1 MVETGAAAISV
12 DGPTNLARAVEVAR
26 GKAVVIGNVNTNLF
40 FLGSKDEMEKEIQNC
55 IDVGA
60 PGSGFI
66 LASGCE
72 VPGIAPP
79 EKVQWFMDAAREF
92 GRYKSSPLPF
102 GKDLT

>member
-12 DGPTNLARAVEVAR
+12 DEPTNLSTAVEAAR
-26 GKAVVIGNVNTNLF
+26 GKAVVIGNVNTSLF
-40 FLGSKDEMEKEIQNC
+40 FLSSKDEMEKAIKNC
-55 IDVGA
+55 IDIGA
-60 PGSGFI
+60 TDSGFI

-92 GRYKSSPLPF
+92 GKYN
-102 GKDLT
+102 

>member
-12 DGPTNLARAVEVAR
+12 DEPTNLATAIEAAR

-40 FLGSKDEMEKEIQNC
+40 FLSSKDEMEKAVKDC
-55 IDVGA
+55 IDIGA
-60 PGSGFI
+60 TDSGFI

-79 EKVQWFMDAAREF
+79 EKVQWFMDAAR
-92 GRYKSSPLPF
+92 KF
-102 GKDLT
+102 GKYK

>member
-12 DGPTNLARAVEVAR
+12 DEPTDFAKAIKAAR

-40 FLGSKDEMEKEIQNC
+40 FLGSKGEMEKAVKDC
-55 IDVGA
+55 IDIGA
-60 PGSGFI
+60 QGSGFI

-79 EKVQWFMDAAREF
+79 EKVQWFMDAARKC
-92 GRYKSSPLPF
+92 GRYQ
-102 GKDLT
+102 

>member
-12 DGPTNLARAVEVAR
+12 DEPTNLATAIEVAR

-40 FLGSKDEMEKEIQNC
+40 FLGSKDKMETAIQHC
-55 IDVGA
+55 IDMGA

-79 EKVQWFMDAAREF
+79 EKVQWFMDAARKF
-92 GRYKSSPLPF
+92 GRYQ
-102 GKDLT
+102 

>member
-12 DGPTNLARAVEVAR
+12 DEPTNLSTAVEAAR
-26 GKAVVIGNVNTNLF
+26 GKAVVIGNVNTSLF
-40 FLGSKDEMEKEIQNC
+40 FLGSRDEMEKAIQNC
-55 IDVGA
+55 IDMGA

-79 EKVQWFMDAAREF
+79 ERVQWFMDAARRC
-92 GRYKSSPLPF
+92 GRYQ
-102 GKDLT
+102 

>member
-12 DGPTNLARAVEVAR
+12 DEPTNLSTAVEAAR

-40 FLGSKDEMEKEIQNC
+40 FLSSKDEMEKAIQNC
-55 IDVGA
+55 IDIGA
-60 PGSGFI
+60 TDSGFI

-92 GRYKSSPLPF
+92 GKYN
-102 GKDLT
+102 

>member
-12 DGPTNLARAVEVAR
+12 DEPTNLAMAIETAR

-40 FLGSKDEMEKEIQNC
+40 FLSSKDEMEKAIKNC
-55 IDVGA
+55 IDIA
-60 PGSGFI
+60 ASNSGFI

-79 EKVQWFMDAAREF
+79 EKIQWFMDAARK
-92 GRYKSSPLPF
+92 Y
-102 GKDLT
+102 GKYQ

>member
-12 DGPTNLARAVEVAR
+12 DGPTNLAKAVEAAQ

-40 FLGSKDEMEKEIQNC
+40 FLGSRDEMEKAIQNC

-79 EKVQWFMDAAREF
+79 EKVQWFMDVARKLGAYQQEQ
-92 GRYKSSPLPF
+92 
-102 GKDLT
+102 

>member
-12 DGPTNLARAVEVAR
+12 DEPTNLAKAVEVAR

-40 FLGSKDEMEKEIQNC
+40 FLGSKDEMETAIQNC
-55 IDVGA
+55 IDIAA
-60 PGSGFI
+60 PNSGFI

-79 EKVQWFMDAAREF
+79 EKIQWFMDAARKF
-92 GRYKSSPLPF
+92 GRYQ
-102 GKDLT
+102 

>member
-12 DGPTNLARAVEVAR
+12 AIEVAR

-40 FLGSKDEMEKEIQNC
+40 FLGSKDKMETAIQHC
-55 IDVGA
+55 IDIA
-60 PGSGFI
+60 ATNSGFI

-79 EKVQWFMDAAREF
+79 EKVQWFMDAARKF
-92 GRYKSSPLPF
+92 GRYQ
-102 GKDLT
+102 

>member
-12 DGPTNLARAVEVAR
+12 DEPTNLAKAVEAAR

-40 FLGSKDEMEKEIQNC
+40 FLSSKDEMEKAVKDC
-55 IDVGA
+55 IDIGA
-60 PGSGFI
+60 TDSGFI

-79 EKVQWFMDAAREF
+79 EKVQWFMDAAR
-92 GRYKSSPLPF
+92 KF
-102 GKDLT
+102 GKYK

>member
-12 DGPTNLARAVEVAR
+12 DEPTNLAKAVEAAK
-26 GKAVVIGNVNTNLF
+26 GKAVVIGNVNTSLF
-40 FLGSKDEMEKEIQNC
+40 FLSSKDEMEKAIRNC
-55 IDVGA
+55 IDIGA
-60 PGSGFI
+60 SESGFI

-92 GRYKSSPLPF
+92 GRYK
-102 GKDLT
+102 